1 MQTAAVNQL
10 ITDQLT
16 KFQFNGDNRLEFLS
30 GFPEVAAHFGFTELI
45 YGDPP
50 MARPNIMEEGVEL
63 AGVQEWDR
71 LNAMALGKF
80 KHYLHADVYK
90 IVWKGDKLTALGF
103 YERLYG
109 LFLTGDSKSR
119 NVLEEALQSCT
130 KKCNETVLQWW
141 ARLDSIFAEFE
152 LIGHPK
158 SDETKKTKAM
168 FLIGDELATMAELLG
183 GSDEVTYLEFQ
194 TAMLKRDRER
204 RKYGVTRDQALADAT
219 SSRPQ
224 PPRNYSSRDPTA
236 QQQVQDGAFA
246 VTARQS
252 WQGSGFRPPQG

>member
-1 MQTAAVNQL
+1 
-10 ITDQLT
+10 
-16 KFQFNGDNRLEFLS
+16 
-30 GFPEVAAHFGFTELI
+30 
-45 YGDPP
+45 
-50 MARPNIMEEGVEL
+50 MARPDVRVEGVEL
-63 AGVQEWDR
+63 AAVQEWDR

-80 KHYLHADVYK
+80 KHYLHEDVYK

-103 YERLYG
+103 YERLFG
-109 LFLTGDSKSR
+109 LFLRGDSKSR

-183 GSDEVTYLEFQ
+183 GAT
-194 TAMLKRDRER
+194 MLPI
-204 RKYGVTRDQALADAT
+204 L
-219 SSRPQ
+219 S
-224 PPRNYSSRDPTA
+224 
-236 QQQVQDGAFA
+236 
-246 VTARQS
+246 
-252 WQGSGFRPPQG
+252 FRLQC